1 MQITDIHCHCLPG
14 IDDGAKDIDESLQ
27 VLETMAKAGVERL
40 VCTPHFYPHENT
52 VERFVY
58 NRNNAYEKLKPHLK
72 NGMPKLY
79 LGAEVLYSSKLLSDP
94 NIHDLCLEGTD
105 YLFLEMPYKKL
116 TGRYIQGVSQLVDN
130 MEVKILVVHIER
142 YLNFTDWDS
151 LMELM
156 SLDVLGQI
164 NAKSLTSMRTRKYA
178 LKLLK
183 DNYAQFLGSDM
194 HNLKRGDITVDN
206 AEKYLEKKIGDG
218 FYKHVMHNCDRL
230 FANKDI
236 YDIR

>member
-1 MQITDIHCHCLPG
+1 MLITDIHSHCLPG
-14 IDDGAKDIDESLQ
+14 IDDGAQNIDMTTQILD
-27 VLETMAKAGVERL
+27 TMAENGIERL

-52 VERFVY
+52 IERFIY

-72 NGMPKLY
+72 NGYPELH
-79 LGAEVLYSSKLLSDP
+79 LGAEVLFSRRLIDDP
-94 NIHDLCLEGTD
+94 HLHDLCLEGTD

-116 TGRYIQGVSQLVDN
+116 TSQIIRGVSQIVDS
-130 MEVKILVVHIER
+130 MEVKVLIVHIER
-142 YLNFTDWDS
+142 YLSFTSLDD

-164 NAKSLTSMRTRKYA
+164 NAKSLASMRSRKYA
-178 LKLLK
+178 IKLFK
-183 DNYAQFLGSDM
+183 ENYAQFLGSDM
-194 HNLKRGDITVDN
+194 HNMTRGDITVNN
-206 AEKYLEKKIGDG
+206 AEKYLEKKVGEG
-218 FYKHVMHNCDRL
+218 FYGHIMRNCDKL